1 MCYFLPLKIP
11 EDIDEFSSRWFH
23 GNIFAK
29 DTKADAKAIPKPDL
43 SMSKASEKATMIWSQ
58 FFLTQRQQSSPIR
71 WVLLVV
77 DHMRALGKLV

>member
-58 FFLTQRQQSSPIR
+58 FFFDTTTTEFPHKMGVVSS
-71 WVLLVV
+71 
-77 DHMRALGKLV
+77 